1 MKKASPAAR
10 LAPATYVAM
19 GHLKRALLASKSI
32 ALSPGPSGVYLS
44 SLFAKWGI
52 ADELKPKIKL
62 AIGVDRR
69 RGGAR

>member
-1 MKKASPAAR
+1 
-10 LAPATYVAM
+10 M

-52 ADELKPKIKL
+52 ADALKPKIKL
-62 AIGVDRR
+62 AIGLI
-69 RGGAR
+69 G